1 MFRVLSTWFV
11 VVLCIYLYTAE
22 LALLYYYC
30 CNTAMRFCVL
40 NSLDE
45 LLYIDI
51 SERDFSCFMQK
62 VDGTHYFR
70 IVQQG
75 HFK

>member
-1 MFRVLSTWFV
+1 MQ
-11 VVLCIYLYTAE
+11 
-22 LALLYYYC
+22 
-30 CNTAMRFCVL
+30 FCVL

-62 VDGTHYFR
+62 VDGTLELL
-70 IVQQG
+70 
-75 HFK
+75 

>member
-1 MFRVLSTWFV
+1 MFRVLSTWCV
-11 VVLCIYLYTAE
+11 VVLCLYLYTAE

-30 CNTAMRFCVL
+30 CNTAMQFCVL

-51 SERDFSCFMQK
+51 LERDFSCFMQK
-62 VDGTHYFR
+62 VDGTL
-70 IVQQG
+70 G
-75 HFK
+75 LL